1 MADIFQMTIE
11 VEDRV
16 KGSQSELVM
25 SSTITW
31 YDFQQKVAKRLNIFL
46 LKLTLQHRFSNE
58 NRSSLP
64 FDLNSHISF
73 GSMCNKL
80 TPFVVSPTLNNGK
93 RFTCKMKLVTVQ
105 LFNRDAVGETENHSD
120 GKKSKVSATDI
131 MSTNNLN

>member
-1 MADIFQMTIE
+1 MADVFQMTIK

-16 KGSQSELVM
+16 KGSQSELIM

-31 YDFQQKVAKRLNIFL
+31 YDFQQKVTKRLNIFPS
-46 LKLTLQHRFSNE
+46 KLTLQYHFSNE

-64 FDLNSHISF
+64 FNLNSHISF
-73 GSMCNKL
+73 GLMCDKL
-80 TPFVVSPTLNNGK
+80 RQFVVPPMLNNGK
-93 RFTCKMKLVTVQ
+93 RSTCKMKLVTVQ

-131 MSTNNLN
+131 MSTDNLN